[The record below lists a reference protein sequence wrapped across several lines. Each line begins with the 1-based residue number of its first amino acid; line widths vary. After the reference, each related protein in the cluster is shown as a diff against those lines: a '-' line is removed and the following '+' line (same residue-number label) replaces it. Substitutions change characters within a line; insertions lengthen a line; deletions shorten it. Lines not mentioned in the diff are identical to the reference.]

1 MNATIP
7 DGHLTSE
14 ELAAYIDGRL
24 DPAQAARIESHM
36 ADCAACRAD
45 LVATRP
51 LVEEASLR
59 VHRGRSYIPRRGA
72 AWLAAAAVIAIAF
85 LPMLQHAFGSRGSN
99 AQVRATQTSRT
110 TIEVVSPRT
119 APVDAESVVF
129 AWRPVA
135 GASTY
140 RLTLTDSSGE
150 PLFGGSTAETTFAA
164 AARAKLHRGSHYLWY
179 VDALT
184 SDGRTVSSG
193 IRSFM
198 TSR

>member
-1 MNATIP
+1 
-7 DGHLTSE
+7 
-14 ELAAYIDGRL
+14 
-24 DPAQAARIESHM
+24 M
-36 ADCAACRAD
+36 ADCADCRAD

-51 LVEEASLR
+51 LLEKASLR
-59 VHRGRSYIPRRGA
+59 MHRGRSMRGA
-72 AWLAAAAVIAIAF
+72 AWLAAAAVIAIGF
-85 LPMLQHAFGSRGSN
+85 LPVLQHAFGSRGN
-99 AQVRATQTSRT
+99 PPQVRATQTTRA
-110 TIEVVSPRT
+110 TIEILSPRT

-150 PLFGGSTAETTFAA
+150 PLFNGSTAETTFTAA
-164 AARAKLHRGSHYLWY
+164 GRAKLHRGSSYLWY

-184 SDGRTVSSG
+184 SEGRTVSSG
-193 IRSFM
+193 IRSFA

>member
-1 MNATIP
+1 MNATTP

-24 DPAQAARIESHM
+24 EPAQSARVESHM
-36 ADCAACRAD
+36 ADCADCRAD

-51 LVEEASLR
+51 LLAEASLR
-59 VHRGRSYIPRRGA
+59 MHRGRSWRGA

-85 LPMLQHAFGSRGSN
+85 VPLLQHAIGSRGN
-99 AQVRATQTSRT
+99 NPQVRATQTSRAA
-110 TIEVVSPRT
+110 IEIVSPRS
-119 APVDAESVVF
+119 ASVDAESVVF

-150 PLFGGSTAETTFAA
+150 PLFNGSTAETTFTG
-164 AARAKLHRGSHYLWY
+164 AARAKLHRGSSYLWY
-179 VDALT
+179 VDALA

-193 IRSFM
+193 IRSFT